1 MQPPSGGG
9 SRQAAAARDAAATS
23 GVPFTSTG
31 SRLRVLS
38 FNVNG
43 LRACL
48 KRLRLK
54 TMAQLLNQLNAGEW
68 QCLRCCLLK

>member
-9 SRQAAAARDAAATS
+9 SRQAAAVRDAAATS